1 MRRHKADSIGLEY
14 YWNILRGRNAL
25 DLQKILEGMLSSR
38 GDRVKYLDSNELL
51 QSIPDLQ
58 VCLQQYLG
66 GEIHPEELL
75 MTTDPLFHLLCTSTK
90 ISVEGTFTIAPSYWK
105 QVVILQVCKKGKT
118 VNFALVQFVSIVK
131 CLLKLEPKQVQS
143 DFLT

>member
-1 MRRHKADSIGLEY
+1 MISNSKNHINKNKSSKGSR
-14 YWNILRGRNAL
+14 
-25 DLQKILEGMLSSR
+25 KILLSEFFHQGGRGAEGEATR
-38 GDRVKYLDSNELL
+38 IFKPV
-51 QSIPDLQ
+51 
-58 VCLQQYLG
+58 
-66 GEIHPEELL
+66 LL
-75 MTTDPLFHLLCTSTK
+75 MTNNTLFHLFGTSTK

-118 VNFALVQFVSIVK
+118 VNFAFVQFVSIVK